1 MILVLFKLIST
12 TFNYWSQNT
21 VSGSGHYLWRR
32 VAPKK
37 NIFLGKHFAD
47 PTIKT
52 SKKLLANLKYHLKN
66 KYPLLA
72 KNITKVMPFTCH
84 TLSFTTSVT

>member
-1 MILVLFKLIST
+1 
-12 TFNYWSQNT
+12 
-21 VSGSGHYLWRR
+21 
-32 VAPKK
+32 VAPPKK

-66 KYPLLA
+66 K
-72 KNITKVMPFTCH
+72 
-84 TLSFTTSVT
+84 